1 MFPFANLAQ
10 VIALASLGFSFSSA
24 HPTPVGSEL
33 SKRFDDVPIYKS
45 QGLGTACGGPIGP
58 EIINLFALSP
68 QLWDDGNRCGNG
80 ATISYNGTDVFAL
93 VASECQDPGCV
104 GGAISLNPFLFE
116 QLVGSTD
123 VDVVYGSWDFNN

>member
-24 HPTPVGSEL
+24 HPTPGGSEL

-58 EIINLFALSP
+58 EIINASMPLFQSRRLVAENPIYGHLKQLFALSP
-68 QLWDDGNRCGNG
+68 Q
-80 ATISYNGTDVFAL
+80 
-93 VASECQDPGCV
+93 CQDPGCV